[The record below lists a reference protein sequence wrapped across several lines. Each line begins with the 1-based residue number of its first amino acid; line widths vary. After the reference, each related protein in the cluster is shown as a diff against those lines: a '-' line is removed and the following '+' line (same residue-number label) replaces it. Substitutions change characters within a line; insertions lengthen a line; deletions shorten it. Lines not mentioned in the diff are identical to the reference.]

1 MTILIVEIAS
11 KKANSIISLFPLL
24 SLILWNDRG
33 ICIRNALH
41 SSFLLLEW
49 MQLRKIKSKT
59 DLFYPCYLLHL
70 FTNARNFNPYLRS
83 FLRYLHF
90 ILFIHYFAVEV
101 LIIIISFTVIL
112 QDPTHLQRQV
122 IVWWLR
128 ICQVQYL
135 GR

>member
-1 MTILIVEIAS
+1 MIVEYAFGMHCIRNALHSECIA
-11 KKANSIISLFPLL
+11 F
-24 SLILWNDRG
+24 G
-33 ICIRNALH
+33 MHCIRNALH